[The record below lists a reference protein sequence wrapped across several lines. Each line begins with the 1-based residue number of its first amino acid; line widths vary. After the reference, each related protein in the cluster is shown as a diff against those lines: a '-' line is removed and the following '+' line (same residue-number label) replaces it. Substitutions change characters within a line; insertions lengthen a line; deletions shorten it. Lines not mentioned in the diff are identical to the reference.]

1 MSQDA
6 AQFTAAVVGG
16 GLMGSGIAAQL
27 ALAGV
32 PTQVHDTAPLAQER
46 VAQACRTVCQELQAA
61 GRLSAP
67 QADGALARIRFE
79 PRLEAL
85 ADATLVIEA
94 IPEHLPSKHA
104 LYAALEAVLPDTAVL
119 ASSTSGYPPDELAR
133 QLRCP
138 QRFLVAHFWNPP
150 HLIPLVEVVPAQ
162 ATGAGVVAQVM
173 QQLVH
178 CGCEPVLLHK
188 AVPGFIGNRI
198 QFAVLREALHLLGQ
212 GVADAAT
219 IDRVVSAT
227 LGRRYR
233 QLGPLEGADA
243 GGLDTFLAI
252 ATHLMPELARDE
264 QVLALLQERVD
275 KGHLGRKSGEG
286 FYRWDAQRHACYA
299 QARLRMADPIFTHP
313 GESPA

>member
-6 AQFTAAVVGG
+6 ARFPAAVVGG

-32 PTQVHDTAPLAQER
+32 PTQVHDSAPLSQAR

-61 GRLSAP
+61 GRLSTP
-67 QADGALARIRFE
+67 QADAALARIRFE

-85 ADATLVIEA
+85 AEATLVIEA
-94 IPEHLPSKHA
+94 IPEHLASKHA

-119 ASSTSGYPPDELAR
+119 ASSTSGYPPDVLAR
-133 QLRCP
+133 HLRCP

-150 HLIPLVEVVPAQ
+150 HLIPLVEVVPAPS
-162 ATGAGVVAQVM
+162 TDTGVVTQVM
-173 QQLVH
+173 RQLAD

-188 AVPGFIGNRI
+188 VVPGFIGNRI

-252 ATHLMPELARDE
+252 AKHLMPELARDD
-264 QVLALLQERVD
+264 QALALLQERVD
-275 KGHLGRKSGEG
+275 NSNLGRKSGQG
-286 FYRWDAQRHACYA
+286 FYLWDTQRHASYA
-299 QARLRMADPIFTHP
+299 QARLRMADPIVSSH
-313 GESPA
+313 GESAA